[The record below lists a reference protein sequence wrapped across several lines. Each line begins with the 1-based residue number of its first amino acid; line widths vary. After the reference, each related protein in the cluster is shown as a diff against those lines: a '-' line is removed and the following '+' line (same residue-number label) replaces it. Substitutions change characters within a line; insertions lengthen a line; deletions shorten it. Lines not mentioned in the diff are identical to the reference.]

1 MIPQGFQKT
10 DERMKVR
17 PKKRLGQHFL
27 TDADIAARTA
37 DSIPDDSAES
47 LVEIGPGMGMLTQFL
62 IPKNKK
68 LFPVEIDDESVE
80 YLEEHY
86 PDLKDNIIYG
96 DFLDF
101 NLSEKFP
108 EGLDLIGNFPYN
120 ISAPILFKV
129 LEHRRV
135 VRSVVGMFQKEVA
148 QRIVASHGNK
158 TYGILSVLI
167 QTFYKAEL
175 LFTVGPEKFNPP
187 PNVDSAVL
195 RLQQIPDKTLKCDE
209 AFFFKTVKTA
219 FGMRRKMLRN
229 SLKPIL
235 GEVVSDHPFM
245 TLRPEQLSPE
255 QFEELAVWLQDNTA
269 NISD

>member
-1 MIPQGFQKT
+1 
-10 DERMKVR
+10 MKVR

-27 TDADIAARTA
+27 TDDSIAAQVA
-37 DSIPDDSAES
+37 DSLPDESAES
-47 LVEIGPGMGMLTQFL
+47 LVEVGPGMGMLTQFL
-62 IPKNKK
+62 VSKSEN
-68 LFPVEIDDESVE
+68 LFPVEIDNESVE
-80 YLEEHY
+80 YLTEHF
-86 PDLKDNIIYG
+86 PDLKEKIIYG

-101 NLSEKFP
+101 DLSERFP
-108 EGLDLIGNFPYN
+108 EGMDLIGNFPYN

-129 LEHRRV
+129 LEHRRIV
-135 VRSVVGMFQKEVA
+135 QSVVGMFQKEVA

-175 LFTVGPEKFNPP
+175 LFSVGPEKFNPP

-195 RLQQIPDKTLKCDE
+195 RLTRIPGKTLKCKE

-235 GEVVSDHPFM
+235 GEIVLEHPFM

-255 QFEELAVWLQDNTA
+255 QFEELTLVLQKALSKD
-269 NISD
+269 